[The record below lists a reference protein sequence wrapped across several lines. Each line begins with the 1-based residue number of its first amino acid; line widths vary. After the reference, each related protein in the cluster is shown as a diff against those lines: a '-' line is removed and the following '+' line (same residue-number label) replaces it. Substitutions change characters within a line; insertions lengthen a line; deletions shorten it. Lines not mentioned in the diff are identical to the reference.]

1 MGFDIKSYEALY
13 PICYELYKY
22 KSRNFFQKFFT
33 FYLSYKIKI
42 STFKISI
49 RRFETDPDLKNTSE
63 EFMEKI
69 GKVKNNRNNLLL
81 VFSKF
86 EDLFKDKLYYKFFG
100 LDRDLQEKDI
110 NRNKRAAEQLE
121 KDKKEIEEKLIQK
134 ERELE
139 EENKKREKL
148 QEMYDTLQLEK
159 QLKDQD
165 NFFNNVNSQ
174 DEIKNQDG
182 NKDDDRDTIVNSD
195 MTELGKIRISYNFKL
210 LEKQNKQLLKELSEV
225 KKENE
230 KKDKEIDDL
239 KKKNIEYEE
248 EIIKQN
254 IKISELE
261 EEKSKL
267 KIEIESLNAKIE
279 SLNKNLKDNET
290 EINK

>member
-1 MGFDIKSYEALY
+1 MGIDIKSYEALY
-13 PICYELYKY
+13 PICCEIYKY

-42 STFKISI
+42 STFKICI
-49 RRFETDPDLKNTSE
+49 RRFETDPDLKNTCE
-63 EFMEKI
+63 QFMEKI
-69 GKVKNNRNNLLL
+69 DKVKNNRNNLQL
-81 VFSKF
+81 VFSKY

-165 NFFNNVNSQ
+165 NLCNKVNSQ

-195 MTELGKIRISYNFKL
+195 MTELGKIRINYQVKL

-225 KKENE
+225 KKENV

-239 KKKNIEYEE
+239 KKKNLEYEE

-267 KIEIESLNAKIE
+267 KNEIESLNAKIE